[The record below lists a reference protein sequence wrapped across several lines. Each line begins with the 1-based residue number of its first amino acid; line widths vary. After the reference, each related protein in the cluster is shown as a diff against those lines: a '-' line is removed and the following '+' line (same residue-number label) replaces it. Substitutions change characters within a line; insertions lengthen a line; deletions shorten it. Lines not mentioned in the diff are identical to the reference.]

1 MIYCI
6 SYYIVTYYYLLYIII
21 YNYIYYIV
29 FDTLKAFSKPLTVRF
44 LYKQG
49 LGPFAL
55 TLSFIPR
62 EWSFILIFVAD
73 FKLRFFLIFGKLVV
87 LLNHMLPCSL
97 TTPRQSTPN

>member
-62 EWSFILIFVAD
+62 E
-73 FKLRFFLIFGKLVV
+73 
-87 LLNHMLPCSL
+87 
-97 TTPRQSTPN
+97 